1 MNPFIVISMTG
12 LGKVRVIY
20 LGENDE
26 KRSVI
31 GQGED
36 KGQYVEIK
44 LNPSKKRTKFD
55 TVLIPW
61 ARVVKVVVF

>member
-1 MNPFIVISMTG
+1 MTV

-20 LGENDE
+20 LGENNG
-26 KRSVI
+26 KKSVI

-44 LNPSKKRTKFD
+44 LNPSKRRTKFN

-61 ARVVKVVVF
+61 ARVVKVTVF